1 MVYTFADIYRLEL
14 TARKLRSEMLY
25 NGIKASFE
33 WILDQGNKEPVEQ
46 KA

>member
-25 NGIKASFE
+25 NGIKSSFE
-33 WILDQGNKEPVEQ
+33 WILDQGNKEPVE
-46 KA
+46 KEA

>member
-1 MVYTFADIYRLEL
+1 MVYTFADIYRIEL

-33 WILDQGNKEPVEQ
+33 WILDQDSKEPVEQ

>member
-1 MVYTFADIYRLEL
+1 MVYTFADIYRIEL

-33 WILDQGNKEPVEQ
+33 WLLDQDNKEPVEQ